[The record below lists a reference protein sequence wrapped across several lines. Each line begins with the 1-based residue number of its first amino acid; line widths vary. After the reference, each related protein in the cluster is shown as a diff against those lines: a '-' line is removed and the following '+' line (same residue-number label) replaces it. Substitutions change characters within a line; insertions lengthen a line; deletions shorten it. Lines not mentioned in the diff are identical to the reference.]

1 MGAVSVDIKLKSIDR
16 YIRLKHGQPR
26 ALTFDERFVLRQFAQ
41 LIQQA
46 IRDRWPVD
54 TGTSRD
60 RWQVWSVP
68 TAGDLA
74 IMVENPMFYAEYVHE
89 GLWERLIP
97 AVWNAVK
104 GEVINALKKEI
115 DKTESRLQAGRG
127 VPIIELLRA
136 LA

>member
-1 MGAVSVDIKLKSIDR
+1 MGAVSVEIDLKSLNN
-16 YIRLKHGQPR
+16 YIRLKHGSPR
-26 ALTFDERFVLRQFAQ
+26 ALTGEERFTLRQFTQ

-60 RWQVWSVP
+60 RWIVYSVP

-74 IMVENPMFYAEYVHE
+74 IFVENPMFYAEYVNN
-89 GLWERLIP
+89 GLWERLVP

-104 GEVINALKKEI
+104 PEVIREMKREI
-115 DKTESRLQAGRG
+115 DKTERRLSGATGG
-127 VPIIELLRA
+127 ILLDLLKA

>member
-1 MGAVSVDIKLKSIDR
+1 MGAVSVDIQLKSIEE
-16 YIRLKHGQPR
+16 YIIRKHGSPR
-26 ALTFDERFVLRQFAQ
+26 ALTGDERFVLRQFVQ
-41 LIQQA
+41 LIKQA

-60 RWQVWSVP
+60 RWQAWSIP

-74 IMVENPMFYAEYVHE
+74 IMIENPMFYAEYVHD

-104 GEVINALKKEI
+104 AELIRELKREI
-115 DKTESRLQAGRG
+115 DKTERRLAGNRG

>member
-1 MGAVSVDIKLKSIDR
+1 MGAVSVEIQLQSIDD
-16 YIRLKHGQPR
+16 YIIRKHGFVR
-26 ALTFDERFVLRQFAQ
+26 ALTFSENMVLVEFSQ

-60 RWQVWSVP
+60 RWQVTS
-68 TAGDLA
+68 AASFGALS
-74 IMVENPMFYAEYVHE
+74 ILIENPMFYAEFVHN

-97 AVWNAVK
+97 AVWDAVK
-104 GEVINALKKEI
+104 NEFSRAMKFEI
-115 DKTESRLQAGRG
+115 DRTERRLEGATGEG
-127 VPIIELLRA
+127 LINLIRA

>member
-1 MGAVSVDIKLKSIDR
+1 MGAVSVEIDLKSLNT
-16 YIRLKHGQPR
+16 YIRLKHGSPR
-26 ALTFDERFVLRQFAQ
+26 ALTGEERFTLRQFTQ

-60 RWQVWSVP
+60 RWIVYSVP

-74 IMVENPMFYAEYVHE
+74 IFVENPMFYAEYVND
-89 GLWERLIP
+89 GLWERLVP

-104 GEVINALKKEI
+104 PEVIREMKREI
-115 DKTESRLQAGRG
+115 DKTERRLSGATGG
-127 VPIIELLRA
+127 ILLDLLKA

>member
-1 MGAVSVDIKLKSIDR
+1 MGAVSVEIELQSIDD
-16 YIRLKHGQPR
+16 YIIQEHGFTR
-26 ALTFDERFVLRQFAQ
+26 ALTFTENMVLVEFSQ

-60 RWQVWSVP
+60 RWQVTS
-68 TAGDLA
+68 AASFGGLS
-74 IMVENPMFYAEYVHE
+74 ILIENPMFYVEYVHD

-97 AVWNAVK
+97 AIWNAVK
-104 GEVINALKKEI
+104 NEFLRAMKFEI
-115 DKTESRLQAGRG
+115 DRTERRLEGATGAGL
-127 VPIIELLRA
+127 INILKA

>member
-26 ALTFDERFVLRQFAQ
+26 ALTFDERFVLVKFAD

-74 IMVENPMFYAEYVHE
+74 IMIENPMFYAEYVHE

-104 GEVINALKKEI
+104 GEVISALKKEI
-115 DKTESRLQAGRG
+115 DRTERRLDAGRG
-127 VPIIELLRA
+127 VPIIELLKA

>member
-1 MGAVSVDIKLKSIDR
+1 MGAVSVDIQLQSLEE
-16 YIRLKHGQPR
+16 YIRLKHGSPR
-26 ALTFDERFVLRQFAQ
+26 ALTGDERFVLRQFVQ

-60 RWQVWSVP
+60 RWQAWFIP

-74 IMVENPMFYAEYVHE
+74 IMVENPMFYAEYVHD

-104 GEVINALKKEI
+104 TELLREMKREI
-115 DKTESRLQAGRG
+115 DKTERRLASNRG